1 MSSNRFNIVPIV
13 EGHGEV
19 DAVPILLNRWF
30 AHRNFKNFGTPRSAV
45 RAPKSSIIAPLN
57 EEREIGI
64 ELYIRRAIM
73 QIPKPDGILVLI
85 DSDDE
90 CIARKHLPGD
100 QQIGPELLRRAV
112 TEASH
117 IPIGVVLANREF
129 EAWYLAAHR
138 RLKARGQFVVGE
150 RFPSG
155 FDFENPRDCKG
166 RVEKCLGRRYSE
178 TADQKEL
185 VKHLGFGSYMGKY
198 CRSFNKLL
206 RDLERIAL
214 TARRNRKLARRR
226 EHRESLES

>member
-1 MSSNRFNIVPIV
+1 MWGSRYNIVPIV

-30 AHRNFKNFGTPRSAV
+30 AHRNFKNFGTPKAAV
-45 RAPKSSIIAPLN
+45 RAPKSSIIAPLD
-57 EEREIGI
+57 EDREIGI
-64 ELYIRRAIM
+64 ELYVRRAIM
-73 QIPKPDGILVLI
+73 QMPKPDGILVLI

-100 QQIGPELLRRAV
+100 QQLGPALLRRAI

-138 RLKARGQFVVGE
+138 RMKARGQFLAEE
-150 RFPSG
+150 RFPTG

-166 RVEKCLGRRYSE
+166 RVKKCLGRSYSE
-178 TADQKEL
+178 TVDQKEL
-185 VKHLGFGSYMGKY
+185 AKHIGFGSYMAKH
-198 CRSFNKLL
+198 CRSFDKLL
-206 RDLERIAL
+206 RDLEKIAK
-214 TARRNRKLARRR
+214 TARRNRKVKLRRDQ
-226 EHRESLES
+226 RESLES